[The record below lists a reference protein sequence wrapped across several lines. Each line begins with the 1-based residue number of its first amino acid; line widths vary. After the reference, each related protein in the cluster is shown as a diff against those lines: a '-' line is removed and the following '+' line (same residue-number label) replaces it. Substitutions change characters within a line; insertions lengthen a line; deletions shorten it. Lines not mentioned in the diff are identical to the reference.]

1 MRGNGEILSQVV
13 SSQVKIAFI
22 RLNLIF
28 WFQILLK
35 FVLNQLTGMLVI

>member
-22 RLNLIF
+22 RLNFDISASDST
-28 WFQILLK
+28 K
-35 FVLNQLTGMLVI
+35 FVLNQLTGLLVI